1 MRKLELLCLLVSLGA
16 VAAAQPRPEWDDL
29 AVIQVGAERP
39 HASMMIYPTAA
50 LAESGEMAKSP
61 WFQSLNGNW
70 KFHCSPSPAARPAE
84 FYRTNFDDSKWRTIP
99 VPSNYQLHG
108 CDIPIYTNIV
118 YPFLQDENAA
128 PVVPKDRNSVGSY
141 RTTFTLPEGWKGRQV
156 FLYFDGVDSAFYVW
170 VNGQKVGYSEDSRT
184 PAEFNITR
192 HVKPGTNLVA
202 VEVYRYSDGA
212 YLEDQDYWRLSG
224 IYRNVYLWSTAD
236 QHIRDFEVQTELD
249 PQYRDAT
256 LRVRAEVVNYAGKL
270 RAGAVALELLD
281 PAGKPVFARQT
292 QKIPPGAGETIL
304 SFSVPVANPRKWTA
318 ETPNL
323 YRLLLTLTGAAGNT
337 VEVIPANV
345 GFREVEIRDGRLL
358 VNGSPVLLR
367 GTNRHE
373 HDPDTGHYVT
383 RESMIRDIVLMKQFN
398 FNAVRTSHYPN
409 APEWYELCDRYG
421 LYVIDEANIET
432 HHYGLSPKNRLAND
446 LAWQPLFLNRFERMV
461 ERDKNHPSVIIWSLG
476 NESGDGPNIAAVF
489 QWSKRRDPSRPFH
502 YEGSSRAGGSNTEF
516 NSWMYPTPEQV
527 LAHARKRPEMPVLLV
542 EYTHAMG
549 NANGNLKEYWEIFQ
563 SGINVIGGFVWDWV
577 DQGLRQPVPEA
588 YRARSGKKTFLAYGG
603 WWENAAGAGNDG
615 NFCMN
620 GLVDADRNPHP
631 GLWAMKYVQRYLHA
645 TPVDLASGRIRIKN
659 WYDFLNAGE
668 IAEGRWEVKADGK
681 PLASGS
687 LPPLDLA
694 PREEKEFRIAL
705 PPIQPEPGVEYWLNL
720 SFVLRAD
727 TPWAK
732 KGHEIAWDQF
742 PLPVQAAAPVMKS
755 APTEL
760 EMWCQNRQAWFRG
773 RDFTAAFDERTGTL
787 MSYVYKGLKLLERG
801 PLPDFWRPMTDNDL
815 GAYRS
820 IMSRRQAGSTDILLW
835 REAGPSWRPSKVT
848 YQRLNPQTVQVAVQ
862 GELEALGASYNVTY
876 WIHSAGDIVV
886 ESAYRPS
893 ERRLAMMPRFGMQL
907 VASPGLEDITW
918 YGRGPA
924 PTYVDR
930 DFERVDVYRS
940 TVDKQW
946 IDFSRPQANSNKTDV
961 RWVALTNS
969 RGVGLAAVGAPV
981 LSVEAYH
988 YTHADIESAD
998 YSFRLTRRP
1007 EVYLNLDLKQ
1017 MGVGGI
1023 DSWSLNAYPLPPYRI
1038 PSSEE
1043 YKYRFRLTPVEGDFA
1058 PKLREA
1064 F

>member
-1 MRKLELLCLLVSLGA
+1 MKKLLCLMMLLAA
-16 VAAAQPRPEWDDL
+16 VASAQPRPEWDDL
-29 AVIQVGAERP
+29 AVIQAGVERP
-39 HASMMIYPTAA
+39 HASMMVYPSAA
-50 LAESGEMAKSP
+50 LARGGEMAKSP

-70 KFHCSPSPAARPAE
+70 KFHCSPNPAARPAE
-84 FYRTNFDDSKWRTIP
+84 FYRADFDDSKWRTIP

-118 YPFLQDENAA
+118 YPFLQDENAP

-141 RTTFTLPEGWKGRQV
+141 RTTFTLPEAWKGRQV
-156 FLYFDGVDSAFYVW
+156 FLHFDGVDSAFYVW

-192 HVKPGTNLVA
+192 HVKPGTNLLA
-202 VEVYRYSDGA
+202 VEVYRYSDGS
-212 YLEDQDYWRLSG
+212 YLEDQDFWRLSG

-236 QHIRDFEVQTELD
+236 QHIRDLEVQTELD
-249 PQYRDAT
+249 SQYRDAT

-270 RAGAVALELLD
+270 RAGTVSLDLLD
-281 PAGKPVFARQT
+281 AAGKPVFARQT
-292 QKIPPGAGETIL
+292 QKIQPGAADSSL
-304 SFSVPVANPRKWTA
+304 SFSVPVPNPRKWTA

-323 YRLLLTLTGAAGNT
+323 YRLLLTLTDAAGNII
-337 VEVIPANV
+337 EVIPANV
-345 GFREVEIRDGRLL
+345 GFRKVEIREGKLF

-367 GTNRHE
+367 GVNRHE

-383 RESMIRDIVLMKQFN
+383 RESMIRDITLMKQFN

-446 LAWQPLFLNRFERMV
+446 PAWQPLFLNRFERMV
-461 ERDKNHPSVIIWSLG
+461 ERDKNHPSVVIWSLG

-502 YEGSSRAGGSNTEF
+502 YEGSSRSGGSNTDF

-527 LAHARKRPEMPVLLV
+527 LAHARKRPQMPMLLV

-549 NANGNLKEYWEIFQ
+549 NTNGNLKEYWDIFQ

-577 DQGLRQPVPEA
+577 DQGLRQPVPEP
-588 YRARSGKKTFLAYGG
+588 YRLSSGKKTFLAYGG

-645 TPVDLASGRIRIKN
+645 EPVDLASGRIRVKN
-659 WYDFLNAGE
+659 WYDFLNAGDV
-668 IAEGRWEVKADGK
+668 AEGRWEVKANGK
-681 PLASGS
+681 PLASGA

-705 PPIQPEPGVEYWLNL
+705 PPIKPEPGVEYWLNL

-727 TPWAK
+727 TLWAK

-742 PLPVQAAAPVMKS
+742 KLPVQAPAPLMQS
-755 APTEL
+755 APAEL
-760 EMWCQNRQAWFRG
+760 EMWRQNRQAWFRG
-773 RDFTAAFDERTGTL
+773 RDFTAAFDERTGTW
-787 MSYVYKGLKLLERG
+787 MSYVYKGVKLLERG

-820 IMSRRQAGSTDILLW
+820 FMSRQQAGLTDIMLW
-835 REAGPSWRPSKVT
+835 REAGPSWRPNKVA
-848 YQRLNPQTVQVAVQ
+848 YERLNPQTVQITVQ
-862 GELEALGASYNVTY
+862 GELEAVGARYSVTY
-876 WIHSAGDIVV
+876 WIHSAGDIVA
-886 ESAYRPS
+886 EASYRPGD
-893 ERRLAMMPRFGMQL
+893 RRLAMMPRFGMQL
-907 VASPGLEDITW
+907 VASPGLENLTW

-930 DFERVDVYRS
+930 DFERVDVHRS

-946 IDFSRPQANSNKTDV
+946 VDFSRPQANSNKTDV
-961 RWVALTNS
+961 RWVALTNG
-969 RGVGLAAVGAPV
+969 RGIGLAAVGAPV

-988 YTHADIESAD
+988 YTHADIEAAD
-998 YSFRLTRRP
+998 YSFRLSRRP

-1023 DSWSLNAYPLPPYRI
+1023 DSWSLNAYPLAPYRI
-1038 PSSEE
+1038 PSGEE
-1043 YKYRFRLTPVEGDFA
+1043 YKYRFRLTPVEGDFL